1 MLQPKGDA
9 SLWSPLPIGPTWC
22 PVGNGLSRFPCQPC
36 VAGLSIL
43 CHPRGT
49 ANNPGAASSL
59 GEEAMSPAGADR
71 GTQQPSR
78 DAATFTRRLQTC
90 ISNTIAAHPRSSL
103 KTSPAFSLLQT
114 AAWAPSQLL
123 RMERQKHLSDSEC

>member
-1 MLQPKGDA
+1 MVSSAHRTYVVSCGQ
-9 SLWSPLPIGPTWC
+9 WSFSVPMPALRG
-22 PVGNGLSRFPCQPC
+22 
-36 VAGLSIL
+36 VAEYM

-59 GEEAMSPAGADR
+59 GEEAMSPTGADH

-114 AAWAPSQLL
+114 AVWAPSQLL